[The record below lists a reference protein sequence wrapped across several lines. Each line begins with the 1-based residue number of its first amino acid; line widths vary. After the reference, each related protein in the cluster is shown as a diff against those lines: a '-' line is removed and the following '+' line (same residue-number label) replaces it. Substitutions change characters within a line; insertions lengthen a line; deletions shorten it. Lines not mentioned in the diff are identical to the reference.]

1 MSLLENLNKRQQTVE
16 KINLLDQIEANN
28 KKLLDAI
35 KENENLT
42 NKLKSLETQPDSESG
57 KKNEPSGL
65 TKFLSSMFSS
75 GSKPDTTHDTNPELK
90 PNSDLLSAASTAVNS
105 RSSTLQTDD
114 EGVGDSDSIIQQKTG
129 DEFRN
134 VNDDDDEIQPVP
146 PPLSPPPSVDDEA
159 PLQVVVNP
167 QPNVPKTATLP
178 DQTETDELTTPMG
191 GKNIKKSKRSKR
203 TTRKTNKK
211 SNRVTKRQKNNNT
224 HVKAYS
230 RSLEQALL

>member
-114 EGVGDSDSIIQQKTG
+114 EGVGDPDALP
-129 DEFRN
+129 
-134 VNDDDDEIQPVP
+134 DDEGRFRMRNPLWNWGLVLIQTVIETVGAWIVRSNPVAVIGSVIFWKSP
-146 PPLSPPPSVDDEA
+146 MSCTSPLPSV
-159 PLQVVVNP
+159 
-167 QPNVPKTATLP
+167 
-178 DQTETDELTTPMG
+178 
-191 GKNIKKSKRSKR
+191 SK
-203 TTRKTNKK
+203 
-211 SNRVTKRQKNNNT
+211 
-224 HVKAYS
+224 
-230 RSLEQALL
+230 

>member
-1 MSLLENLNKRQQTVE
+1 MKHLEKPPTLSVDNQ
-16 KINLLDQIEANN
+16 
-28 KKLLDAI
+28 
-35 KENENLT
+35 
-42 NKLKSLETQPDSESG
+42 
-57 KKNEPSGL
+57 EPS
-65 TKFLSSMFSS
+65 LS
-75 GSKPDTTHDTNPELK
+75 P
-90 PNSDLLSAASTAVNS
+90 
-105 RSSTLQTDD
+105 
-114 EGVGDSDSIIQQKTG
+114 
-129 DEFRN
+129 
-134 VNDDDDEIQPVP
+134 
-146 PPLSPPPSVDDEA
+146 PPPSVDDEA

-203 TTRKTNKK
+203 SKRTTRKTNKK